1 MPRLHGRAGRLIDKT
16 VVAAPPPPPPPPGGQ
31 PESFAVKEEECHPS
45 YEQFRTTDESYKAMQ
60 YWEEMVSMWDAI
72 GDRQGS
78 FFPSTIV

>member
-1 MPRLHGRAGRLIDKT
+1 
-16 VVAAPPPPPPPPGGQ
+16 
-31 PESFAVKEEECHPS
+31 VKEEECHPS
-45 YEQFRTTDESYKAMQ
+45 YEQFRTTEESYKAMQ